1 MEKKVKLFPSDCFI
15 NEFHLSLNAHA
26 YQLLKKKGKAL
37 EGWNK
42 IRLMNLFTRN
52 CNIEVKT
59 IEIREDS
66 TTTGF
71 FSGLCFVKFE
81 VKPNKWGIEYLEYRK
96 GQGFY
101 AIGEKLDLLL

>member
-1 MEKKVKLFPSDCFI
+1 MEKKVKLFPSDCNI
-15 NEFHLSLNAHA
+15 NEFHLSLNAHW
-26 YQLLKKKGKAL
+26 YQSMKKEGKQTKV
-37 EGWNK
+37 WHK
-42 IRLMNLFTRN
+42 IRLMHLFTRY
-52 CNIEVKT
+52 CYIEVKT